1 MAEATTDRRVRR
13 TRQLLR
19 DALVE
24 LTLERGY
31 DRVTIQDILDR
42 ADVGRSTF
50 YAHYRDKDDLLVS
63 EFEALHPTWG
73 AMAGDPENGQPPG
86 PAEFLEPF
94 RGAFE
99 AASTYRRTFKAM
111 IGRQGA
117 ETVRR
122 LLPEP
127 LSKLVRDHVQACFPA
142 WRGDERALAAATQ
155 FIVSAYLGMLTW
167 WLDTDA
173 QYTPDEIFG
182 IFKQLAG
189 DGSRSFFG
197 SEVPAGPR

>member
-1 MAEATTDRRVRR
+1 MAEARTDRRVRR

-31 DRVTIQDILDR
+31 DRITVQDILDK

-73 AMAGDPENGQPPG
+73 AQPNPSDAGTARTIQ
-86 PAEFLEPF
+86 FLEPL
-94 RGAFE
+94 RAAFQHAE
-99 AASTYRRTFKAM
+99 ANRRAYKAM
-111 IGRQGA
+111 IGKQGS
-117 ETVRR
+117 ETLRR

-127 LSKLVRDHVQACFPA
+127 LSNLVREHVRSQFPDA
-142 WRGDERALAAATQ
+142 RGDARRLEAAVQ
-155 FIVSAYLGMLTW
+155 FIVSAYIGMLTW
-167 WLDTDA
+167 WLDTGA
-173 QYTPDEIFG
+173 AYSADEIFSVFRKLTAEG
-182 IFKQLAG
+182 ATAFLGA
-189 DGSRSFFG
+189 
-197 SEVPAGPR
+197 